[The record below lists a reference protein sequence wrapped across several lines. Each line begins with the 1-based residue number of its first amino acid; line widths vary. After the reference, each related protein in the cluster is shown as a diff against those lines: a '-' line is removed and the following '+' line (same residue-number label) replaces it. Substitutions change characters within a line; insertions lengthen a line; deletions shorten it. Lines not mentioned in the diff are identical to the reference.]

1 MRIAHRIVL
10 TVALA
15 TLTGFSA
22 MAEDDE
28 TPARRSGKELD
39 AYRAEFIEN
48 FDWIQ
53 LNSTPG
59 DAMMLR
65 ILVESSNAQR
75 GVEVGTA
82 TGYGAI
88 VMGLG
93 FERNGGKLTTVDIDP
108 DMVVKA
114 RENLAAVQ
122 LEETVNVVEGD
133 ALEVLPKIEGEI
145 DFVYIDALKKD
156 YMKYFK
162 ALEDNLV
169 PGAVV
174 VADNVIRSAGAMQDF
189 LEYVAESEDYLSVT
203 IRASDMKNDGML
215 VIHKLR

>member
-1 MRIAHRIVL
+1 MRIAKRIVL

-15 TLTGFSA
+15 TLTGVSA

-28 TPARRSGKELD
+28 TPARRSGEELD

-75 GVEVGTA
+75 GVEIGSA

-88 VMGLG
+88 VMGIG

-108 DMVVKA
+108 DMVAKS

-122 LEETVNVVEGD
+122 LEETVDVVEGD
-133 ALEVLPKIEGEI
+133 ALEVLPEIEGEI

-189 LEYVAESEDYLSVT
+189 LEYIAESDDYLSVT